1 MFNGIWNDSKKYPP
15 LTLLDNPMRS
25 IFTLALFSTLV
36 GFSFDPIRGEAQ
48 ERSRQGGRGQAV
60 PGKEAPHPPKVGEQA
75 PDFELKSSSGD
86 IVSLKKLT
94 TDSPVVLLVLRGWP
108 GYQCPICSRQV
119 GEFLAKNSEF
129 EKAGVQLVLVY
140 PGPIAKLSDHAKE
153 FQEKGKW
160 TFPKNVHYVTDPDY
174 TFTNA
179 WGIRWEAERETSYP
193 STFLISKSRRVEFA
207 ATSTTH
213 GGRAGVA
220 KVLEELAKL
229 K

>member
-1 MFNGIWNDSKKYPP
+1 M
-15 LTLLDNPMRS
+15 DNLMRS
-25 IFTLALFSTLV
+25 LFNLALLSTLFA
-36 GFSFDPIRGEAQ
+36 FSVDSIRVEAQ
-48 ERSRQGGRGQAV
+48 ERPRQSGRGQAL
-60 PGKEAPHPPKVGEQA
+60 PGKEAPHPPKVGEEA

-86 IVSLKKLT
+86 IVSLEKLT

-119 GEFLAKNSEF
+119 SEFLAKNSAF
-129 EKAGVQLVLVY
+129 EKAGAQLVLVY
-140 PGPIAKLSDHAKE
+140 PGPLEKLSDHAKE
-153 FQEKGKW
+153 FQEQGKW

-193 STFLISKSRRVEFA
+193 STFLISKGRRVEFA
-207 ATSTTH
+207 TTSTAH